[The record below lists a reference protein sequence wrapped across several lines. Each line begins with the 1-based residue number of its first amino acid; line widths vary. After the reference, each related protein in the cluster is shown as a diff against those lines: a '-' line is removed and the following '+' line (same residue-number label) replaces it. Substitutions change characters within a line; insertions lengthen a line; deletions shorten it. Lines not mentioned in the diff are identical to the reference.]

1 MSNHIRRTMTAILA
15 GTIFTALTVTIP
27 ASAEQGNMQHAIVK
41 LNQAMDSLRAATPN
55 KGGHRDRAM
64 DFTQQAIDQVREG
77 IDYANRNR

>member
-1 MSNHIRRTMTAILA
+1 MSKHMNRTLTAILVS
-15 GTIFTALTVTIP
+15 TVFAVFAATP
-27 ASAEQGNMQHAIVK
+27 VSAEQGNMEHAIVK

-55 KGGHRDRAM
+55 KGGHRERAM